1 MTKFLDFAPM
11 ESLGSAVFRR
21 AHARLFG
28 GVDRYFIA
36 FITPTRDPPFT
47 ARQLREIA
55 PEANVGF
62 VAVPQ
67 LLTRRAEDFIWAV
80 HALADLGYREVN
92 FNLGCPAGTVTAKGK
107 GAGFLRSPDELERF
121 FASVFEKPLPIS
133 VSVKTRLGWANTAEF
148 ERLADVFNHFPFAS
162 VTIHARLKT
171 DLYRGHARLAAFREA
186 LKRLHH
192 PVIYNGDIVT
202 KNDALCVTQRFP
214 DLTGIMVG
222 RGLIADPALFRKL
235 RGGEPAC
242 SQEIDRFT
250 QDLFE
255 GYCRAWNNR
264 KNALMRMK
272 EYWFLL
278 ANLFGG
284 DSQVCFKAICR
295 AKTESDYTA
304 AVRSLLS
311 QEMLPQARMGWYKPL
326 SEQDQ

>member
-1 MTKFLDFAPM
+1 MLKLLDFAPM
-11 ESLGSAVFRR
+11 ESLGSVVFRR
-21 AHARLFG
+21 AHARLFS

-36 FITPTRDPPFT
+36 FVTPTREPHFT
-47 ARQLREIA
+47 ERQLREIA

-67 LLTRRAEDFIWAV
+67 LLTRRAEDFIWAA

-121 FASVFEKPLPIS
+121 FAAVFEKPLPIA
-133 VSVKTRLGWANTAEF
+133 VSLKTRLGWSDVSEF
-148 ERLADVFNHFPFAS
+148 ERLPDVFNHFPFAS
-162 VTIHARLKT
+162 VTVHARLKT
-171 DLYRGHARLAAFREA
+171 DLYRGHARLDAFEDA
-186 LKRLHH
+186 VGLLVH

-202 KNDALCVTQRFP
+202 DNDYESVIGRFP
-214 DLTGIMVG
+214 TLAGVMVG

-235 RGGEPAC
+235 RGGKSATAE
-242 SQEIDRFT
+242 EINQFT
-250 QDLFE
+250 QELFE

-278 ANLFGG
+278 ANLFAG
-284 DSQVCFKAICR
+284 DSKACFKAICR
-295 AKTESDYTA
+295 AKNESDYTS

-311 QEMLPQARMGWYKPL
+311 QELLPHARMGWHKPL
-326 SEQDQ
+326 SDQDR